1 LSNESGSK
9 TGIKEVHPMHQ
20 MWCDRF
26 EYCPFPGGLADQQE
40 MPILEVPHTT
50 VKDLRGAGG
59 RAEGEVLLV
68 D

>member
-1 LSNESGSK
+1 
-9 TGIKEVHPMHQ
+9 MHQ